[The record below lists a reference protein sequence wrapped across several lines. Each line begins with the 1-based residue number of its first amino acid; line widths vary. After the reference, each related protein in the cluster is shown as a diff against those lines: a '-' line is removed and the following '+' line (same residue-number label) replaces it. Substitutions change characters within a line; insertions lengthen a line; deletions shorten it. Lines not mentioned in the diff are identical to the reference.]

1 MANDIAD
8 YATGSGLGVD
18 AAWVTER
25 FFIGI
30 PSTVI
35 LAWLVWIIY
44 KSFRGWRAGKMEA
57 YDLGSV
63 WIQAFVVTVMFVLF
77 LTLGT

>member
-25 FFIGI
+25 FL
-30 PSTVI
+30 
-35 LAWLVWIIY
+35 LA
-44 KSFRGWRAGKMEA
+44 FR
-57 YDLGSV
+57 
-63 WIQAFVVTVMFVLF
+63 QQ
-77 LTLGT
+77 

>member
-8 YATGSGLGVD
+8 YAAGSGLGVD

-44 KSFRGWRAGKMEA
+44 KSLGGGEQGKWKHTIWEVFG
-57 YDLGSV
+57 YKHS
-63 WIQAFVVTVMFVLF
+63 
-77 LTLGT
+77 